1 LEKFKKK
8 FAMLKLKP
16 HLLHIVILFSLSIIL
31 SCGGNNGTEE
41 DYSGEFDA
49 AKESLKENIEGV
61 IVNLPSPA
69 ELPYLLQATGADFN
83 ASLINSKE
91 NADKYMST
99 FDKAALNL
107 GIYAADIGYLS
118 SYEQTQEALD
128 YLQIAKQLADHLGVV
143 DAVDQV
149 VMERFEQNIDEKD
162 SLYKIINKA
171 IENVDLYLKTEARNR
186 VAAMVTTGSFIEGL
200 YVSTELVRTYPKD
213 LLPDDARNLILTPVI
228 NIILKQEASVGEL
241 IKLLE
246 SLPADDLINQ
256 LLADLKSLREDYAAL
271 NMEDQIKNNRADLML
286 TDKTL
291 VEITATVNK
300 IRTYIIK

>member
-1 LEKFKKK
+1 MLNLKKSLLQIV
-8 FAMLKLKP
+8 MLFT
-16 HLLHIVILFSLSIIL
+16 IGIFI
-31 SCGGNNGTEE
+31 SCGGSTESTQDE
-41 DYSGEFDA
+41 SKEFDE

-61 IVNLPSPA
+61 IVHIPSPA

-91 NADKYMST
+91 SADKYMST
-99 FDKAALNL
+99 FDKAAMNL

-149 VMERFEQNIDEKD
+149 VMERFEENIDEKD
-162 SLYKIINKA
+162 SLYEIINGA
-171 IENVDLYLKTEARNR
+171 IENVDQYLKTEARNR
-186 VAAMVTTGSFIEGL
+186 VAALVTTGSFIEGL
-200 YVSTELVRTYPKD
+200 YVSTELVRTYPRD

-228 NIILKQEASVGEL
+228 NIILEQEESVGEL
-241 IKLLE
+241 IKLIESLPQDDLTNKIKADLE
-246 SLPADDLINQ
+246 SLQINYS
-256 LLADLKSLREDYAAL
+256 DL

-291 VEITATVNK
+291 VDITATVNEM
-300 IRTYIIK
+300 RSDIIK